1 MILWLCFVSVSI
13 DFPSNSKG
21 DVPFHYIACYYSC
34 ANWEDHHHHHL
45 KDFPYEDIFKLE
57 LSAAVSEY
65 CEWIQFRIDVYN
77 PHRRYQVKPHSS
89 LWFSA
94 LCAAAIA
101 HRNPFLVVATE

>member
-13 DFPSNSKG
+13 DFPPNSKG
-21 DVPFHYIACYYSC
+21 DASFHYIACYYSC
-34 ANWEDHHHHHL
+34 ANWEDHRHHL
-45 KDFPYEDIFKLE
+45 RDFPYEDIFKLE

-65 CEWIQFRIDVYN
+65 CEWIQFRIDVYI
-77 PHRRYQVKPHSS
+77 PHRRYQVKPTH
-89 LWFSA
+89 LYGFL